1 MKYYFEKYKEEYF
14 KVLYEMKKDNFKWY
28 VEKIYGWDEE
38 IQTQFQ
44 KDFIEEHRNDI
55 NVIKVDNEIIGV
67 FTNYIN
73 ENDES
78 EISLFYIDKKYQR
91 QGIGTEILQK
101 QLEIDRNN
109 NRNTILQVFKEN
121 PARFLYKKVGFEVYE
136 ETQTH
141 YKMRRKVKG
150 VIKMYKKIE
159 TDNKIFESFEFQK
172 DKYKFN
178 IVSKILAG
186 DEVLLYS
193 DGENYF
199 LARNKVGM
207 PTWIWTKDG
216 LEDKRILEEIKEVI
230 SLYLTDL
237 EYDQF
242 TCKKEYY
249 NFLMQ
254 IGYDKLNREDYFELG
269 FLTCNK
275 VKSVKQTDGNMI
287 IGTKK
292 DGENLLNL
300 FIQFTE
306 FMNKTL
312 KSTKKATL
320 EELTEEMNNQI
331 EQKRLFCW
339 KNKEGKI
346 VCIANFQ
353 VLGDTARIGHVFT
366 LEEERGKGYAANLIH
381 DLTERLLNDGLKP
394 LLYTDYSYPA
404 SNKAYINAGYVDK
417 GVLINFSCS
426 REKRK
431 MKRKRRLIMIDNKS
445 MAKINP
451 KPYQKNKAYGEL
463 ELIFPTKEYKKE
475 VEEYLQEFLNNG
487 ENEIAGD
494 GGLDRIKDFDKWLEK
509 VKNDLSIDTIDKDRI
524 PATVYLTIRKSD
536 KKIVGN
542 LQIRH
547 FLNEKLL
554 NYGGHIGDSVR
565 PSERRKRYS
574 NRTNKIGIR
583 KM

>member
-1 MKYYFEKYKEEYF
+1 
-14 KVLYEMKKDNFKWY
+14 
-28 VEKIYGWDEE
+28 
-38 IQTQFQ
+38 
-44 KDFIEEHRNDI
+44 
-55 NVIKVDNEIIGV
+55 
-67 FTNYIN
+67 
-73 ENDES
+73 
-78 EISLFYIDKKYQR
+78 
-91 QGIGTEILQK
+91 
-101 QLEIDRNN
+101 
-109 NRNTILQVFKEN
+109 
-121 PARFLYKKVGFEVYE
+121 
-136 ETQTH
+136 
-141 YKMRRKVKG
+141 
-150 VIKMYKKIE
+150 MYKKIE

-207 PTWIWTKDG
+207 PTWIWTRDG

-275 VKSVKQTDGNMI
+275 VKSVKQTDGNML

-320 EELTEEMNNQI
+320 EELTEEMNSQI

-353 VLGDTARIGHVFT
+353 VLGDIARIGHVFT

-381 DLTERLLNDGLKP
+381 DLTERLLSAGLKP

-404 SNKAYINAGYVDK
+404 SNKAYINAGYEDK
-417 GVLINFSCS
+417 GILINFSCS

-431 MKRKRRLIMIDNKS
+431 LKNEIEINYDNK
-445 MAKINP
+445 
-451 KPYQKNKAYGEL
+451 
-463 ELIFPTKEYKKE
+463 
-475 VEEYLQEFLNNG
+475 
-487 ENEIAGD
+487 
-494 GGLDRIKDFDKWLEK
+494 
-509 VKNDLSIDTIDKDRI
+509 
-524 PATVYLTIRKSD
+524 
-536 KKIVGN
+536 
-542 LQIRH
+542 
-547 FLNEKLL
+547 
-554 NYGGHIGDSVR
+554 
-565 PSERRKRYS
+565 
-574 NRTNKIGIR
+574 
-583 KM
+583 

>member
-1 MKYYFEKYKEEYF
+1 
-14 KVLYEMKKDNFKWY
+14 
-28 VEKIYGWDEE
+28 
-38 IQTQFQ
+38 
-44 KDFIEEHRNDI
+44 
-55 NVIKVDNEIIGV
+55 
-67 FTNYIN
+67 
-73 ENDES
+73 
-78 EISLFYIDKKYQR
+78 
-91 QGIGTEILQK
+91 
-101 QLEIDRNN
+101 
-109 NRNTILQVFKEN
+109 
-121 PARFLYKKVGFEVYE
+121 
-136 ETQTH
+136 
-141 YKMRRKVKG
+141 
-150 VIKMYKKIE
+150 MYKKIE
-159 TDNKIFESFEFQK
+159 PDNKIFESFEFQK

-254 IGYDKLNREDYFELG
+254 IGYDILNREDYFELG

-320 EELTEEMNNQI
+320 EELTEEMNSQI

-353 VLGDTARIGHVFT
+353 VLGDIARIGHVFT

-381 DLTERLLNDGLKP
+381 DLTERLLSVGLKP

-404 SNKAYINAGYVDK
+404 SNKAYINVGYEDK

-426 REKRK
+426 REKK
-431 MKRKRRLIMIDNKS
+431 KTEKETEINYDN
-445 MAKINP
+445 
-451 KPYQKNKAYGEL
+451 
-463 ELIFPTKEYKKE
+463 
-475 VEEYLQEFLNNG
+475 
-487 ENEIAGD
+487 
-494 GGLDRIKDFDKWLEK
+494 R
-509 VKNDLSIDTIDKDRI
+509 
-524 PATVYLTIRKSD
+524 
-536 KKIVGN
+536 
-542 LQIRH
+542 
-547 FLNEKLL
+547 
-554 NYGGHIGDSVR
+554 
-565 PSERRKRYS
+565 
-574 NRTNKIGIR
+574 
-583 KM
+583 